1 MNVTGFAKA
10 VLFGTDPRKLF
21 RKESPD
27 TSVEAACSVD
37 TTRME
42 QLVYEKICEYGEE
55 GCIADDLLRDLF
67 GYPYSSVTA
76 RFRALLDKG
85 FIELTG
91 EKRKGRSGRPQ
102 RVMRMAAA
110 K

>member
-1 MNVTGFAKA
+1 MSIGAIKA
-10 VLFGTDPRKLF
+10 ALFGTDPRKLF

-27 TSVEAACSVD
+27 TSVNAACAID
-37 TTRME
+37 TTKME
-42 QLVYEKICEYGEE
+42 KLVYEKICQYGDD

-102 RVMRMAAA
+102 RVMRRVAQ
-110 K
+110 